1 MIEEKQIPL
10 HELKYYYSER
20 RGFVFTGNARSSSD
34 ALNRLAESIQNAKL
48 SNMLPEFIV
57 RLAPNI
63 TAFVYPED
71 CNFQQAIVYQVSQ
84 RFTNMGMFNVDTL
97 CMYLRN
103 N

>member
-10 HELKYYYSER
+10 HELKYYYGER
-20 RGFVFTGNARSSSD
+20 KGFVFTGNAQSSSD
-34 ALNRLAESIQNAKL
+34 ALNRLGEAIKNARL
-48 SNMLPEFIV
+48 SDKIPEFIV

-71 CNFQQAIVYQVSQ
+71 CDFQQAAVYQAAQ
-84 RFTNMGMFNVDTL
+84 RFRNMGIFNVDTL